1 MIDAHIHYLRP
12 EWGDALW
19 SPEARRRSSIWP
31 KIYLRLLALADP
43 TMFLHA
49 MDARA
54 IERAVLYPELS
65 IAPGPQT
72 PGGAAAALTMTR
84 AMNDTTATLVAQH
97 PDRLIGLAVVNPLGN
112 AEDLVELKRAVLAL
126 GLRGVAI
133 GASYRGETVDAPAA
147 RPFLSLVEALDVPLV
162 VHPTAESAWTMPRD
176 YGLDLMV
183 GVPMDVTVLAVRLLL
198 SETLTAFPRLRI
210 LLPHLGGGLLALLGW
225 LDAHAA
231 PEGPRPM
238 ERVRRFWVDAATAT
252 PGMLALAIESL
263 GSDRVLMGSDWPLS
277 ATPRPG
283 DPLSDPAA
291 MVGQLPIGAAGQ
303 AALLADN
310 ARQLF
315 GDDR

>member
-54 IERAVLYPELS
+54 VERAVLYPELS
-65 IAPGPQT
+65 VAPGPQT
-72 PGGAAAALTMTR
+72 PGGATAALAMTR
-84 AMNDTTATLVAQH
+84 AMNDATAALVAQH

-147 RPFLSLVEALDVPLV
+147 RPFLSLVDALDVPLV
-162 VHPTAESAWTMPRD
+162 VHPTAESAWAVPRD
-176 YGLDLMV
+176 YGLDLLV
-183 GVPMDVTVLAVRLLL
+183 GMPMDVTALAVRLLI
-198 SETLTAFPRLRI
+198 SGTLDAFPRLRI

-231 PEGPRPM
+231 PDSPRPT
-238 ERVRRFWVDAATAT
+238 ERVGRFWVDAATAT
-252 PGMLALAIESL
+252 PATLALAIETL
-263 GSDRVLMGSDWPLS
+263 GSEHVLFGSDWPLS
-277 ATPRPG
+277 ATARPG
-283 DPLSDPAA
+283 DPLTDPAA
-291 MVGQLPIGAAGQ
+291 MLSLGTAGSM
-303 AALLADN
+303 AFLEGN

-315 GDDR
+315 G